1 MVFGFFFSFFFS
13 LVLTPFVYSQISSS
27 SSRHI
32 IIIIDHVLRTS
43 AKLSIDFSDHFSHR
57 VWVCSQQHERHM
69 DVFVFFVQDEGVF
82 FFDEKTDAKKN
93 HHRKR
98 GESDGVERVEK
109 SQHGTT
115 SSGVPVPGNRE
126 NPQRALGKEPRR
138 EDYQLRDRRYDG
150 TVLRAKND
158 DQKRS
163 FFFRCCLSILSFR
176 LRVAKSV

>member
-1 MVFGFFFSFFFS
+1 
-13 LVLTPFVYSQISSS
+13 
-27 SSRHI
+27 
-32 IIIIDHVLRTS
+32 
-43 AKLSIDFSDHFSHR
+43 
-57 VWVCSQQHERHM
+57 M

-82 FFDEKTDAKKN
+82 FDKKTDAKKN

-138 EDYQLRDRRYDG
+138 EDY
-150 TVLRAKND
+150 
-158 DQKRS
+158 
-163 FFFRCCLSILSFR
+163 
-176 LRVAKSV
+176 